1 SQAFLYWLRSTS
13 KVENEVIYI
22 RQINEMDN
30 SFIKSIPQ
38 SKLIIL
44 RNILIQNGITNQS
57 HSQKSGEDLD
67 MAKLQLDQMLD
78 DGLLIRNQ
86 EFYFVNPL
94 IYSQIVNE
102 LYLQNL
108 LH

>member
-1 SQAFLYWLRSTS
+1 
-13 KVENEVIYI
+13 VENEVIYI